1 MKELIPIVT
10 QHPKGGTWVINPLVQ
25 RGEERRGEERRGVG
39 EGKELSGEVHF
50 STDSKHE
57 IKIHEE
63 IYVYLCMEQNIHI
76 SNHTN

>member
-1 MKELIPIVT
+1 MIHQVR
-10 QHPKGGTWVINPLVQ
+10 QHPKGRHLGDQSTCPER

-50 STDSKHE
+50 STDSKQE
-57 IKIHEE
+57 VKIHEE

>member
-1 MKELIPIVT
+1 MIHQVR
-10 QHPKGGTWVINPLVQ
+10 QHPKGRHLGDQSTCP
-25 RGEERRGEERRGVG
+25 ERRGVG

-50 STDSKHE
+50 STDSEHE

>member
-1 MKELIPIVT
+1 MFLPCTVACLPAREV
-10 QHPKGGTWVINPLVQ
+10 
-25 RGEERRGEERRGVG
+25 RYRGVG

-50 STDSKHE
+50 STDSNNE